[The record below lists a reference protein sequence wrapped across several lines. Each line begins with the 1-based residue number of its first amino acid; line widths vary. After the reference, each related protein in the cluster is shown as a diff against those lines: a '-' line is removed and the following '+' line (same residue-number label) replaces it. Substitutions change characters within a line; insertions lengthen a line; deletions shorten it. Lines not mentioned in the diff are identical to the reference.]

1 MSRDFAKQLRR
12 NLTPFEWR
20 FWYAV
25 KNRQLAG
32 AKFRRQVPVGPYIAD
47 FLCISARLIIELD
60 GSQHG
65 DAADADADRTRYL
78 EAQGYRVLRFWNND
92 VAANLE
98 GVLRAVELTL
108 AEAPLTLPS
117 PPASRVERK
126 D

>member
-12 NLTPFEWR
+12 NLTPFEWH
-20 FWYAV
+20 FWHAV

-32 AKFRRQVPVGPYIAD
+32 SKFRRQVPVGPYVAD
-47 FLCISARLIIELD
+47 FLCVTARLIIELD

-65 DAADADADRTRYL
+65 DAADTDAVRTRYL

-92 VAANLE
+92 VMTNLE
-98 GVLRAVELTL
+98 GVLRIVELAL

-117 PPASRVERK
+117 PPAARVERK
-126 D
+126 T